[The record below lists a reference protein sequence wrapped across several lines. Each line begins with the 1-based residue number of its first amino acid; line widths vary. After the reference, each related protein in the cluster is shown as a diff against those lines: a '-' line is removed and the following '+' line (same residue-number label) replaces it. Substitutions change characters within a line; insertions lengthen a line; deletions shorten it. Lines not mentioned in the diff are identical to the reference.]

1 MTVVLRR
8 SANSPADEEYM
19 DVSYYFHDG
28 KPTIFHIFS
37 NDASIERAVEVPHRY
52 VAVSMGSRRFSNPN
66 GQQVYV
72 RLLEP

>member
-8 SANSPADEEYM
+8 ATIGLTDEEYM

-37 NDASIERAVEVPHRY
+37 TIRTLRIKVSERFLDRYIAVFNKILPVFR
-52 VAVSMGSRRFSNPN
+52 S
-66 GQQVYV
+66 
-72 RLLEP
+72 